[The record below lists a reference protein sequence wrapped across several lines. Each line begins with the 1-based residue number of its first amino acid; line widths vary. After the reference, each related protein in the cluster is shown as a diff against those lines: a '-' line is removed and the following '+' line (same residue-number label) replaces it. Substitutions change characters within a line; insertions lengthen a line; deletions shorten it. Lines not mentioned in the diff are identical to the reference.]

1 MEPFQLLDEG
11 KTHTGKTTIKKWI
24 EQANRK
30 YQTIMQPL
38 HYSVKSDKLKAE
50 ISGNFP
56 GSPLLLNY
64 QFEFKN
70 GLIQTLKIV

>member
-11 KTHTGKTTIKKWI
+11 KTHTGKTAIKKWI
-24 EQANRK
+24 EQANKK

-38 HYSVKSDKLKAE
+38 HYSVKSDQLKAE
-50 ISGNFP
+50 ISGSFP
-56 GSPLLLNY
+56 GSPLLLKY

-70 GLIQTLKIV
+70 GLIQSLKIV